1 MYSIFFSLKVH
12 ILLAVIPFVKPFI
25 QYLLCLN
32 LLSSCQKSFHVPTK
46 LVVSLIVLTFGLL
59 NMELT
64 AILPYFH
71 QHQQSTSL
79 HRDHVCDNYIITIEI
94 QL

>member
-1 MYSIFFSLKVH
+1 M
-12 ILLAVIPFVKPFI
+12 
-25 QYLLCLN
+25 
-32 LLSSCQKSFHVPTK
+32 
-46 LVVSLIVLTFGLL
+46 IVLTFGLL
-59 NMELT
+59 NMEST

-94 QL
+94 QLFVLKTIFINNENICVLALQ

>member
-1 MYSIFFSLKVH
+1 MLLPLSLPPSPKETW
-12 ILLAVIPFVKPFI
+12 
-25 QYLLCLN
+25 
-32 LLSSCQKSFHVPTK
+32 VPIK
-46 LVVSLIVLTFGLL
+46 LVVSMIVLTFGLL
-59 NMELT
+59 NMEST

-94 QL
+94 QLFVLKTIFINNENICVLALQ